1 MKMIDIFPL
10 FDIQPVTSGITI
22 DAKPA
27 TVATNPVTV
36 PFFLQ
41 KNSVI
46 IIMAN

>member
-10 FDIQPVTSGITI
+10 LDIQPVTSGITI
-22 DAKPA
+22 EANPA
-27 TVATNPVTV
+27 AVATIPVTV

-46 IIMAN
+46 IVMAN